1 MANTNSFYQERK
13 RKSLDEPTIYA
24 WFFSVIGVSAV
35 IGAAFFPVPILRPAC
50 LFIIRSL
57 WALRVLAILII
68 AGHVGQSI
76 YAWRLAKRVDP
87 ANARWW
93 AFQTFVLGFLSS
105 KLLLKKAKQ

>member
-1 MANTNSFYQERK
+1 MANTMRK
-13 RKSLDEPTIYA
+13 RKSLDGPTIYA
-24 WFFSVIGVSAV
+24 WFFCVFGLWAV

-57 WALRVLAILII
+57 WLFRVLAISVI
-68 AGHVGQSI
+68 AGHVGESI

-93 AFQTFVLGFLSS
+93 AFQTFVLGVFSLKFLQ
-105 KLLLKKAKQ
+105 KRAKQ

>member
-1 MANTNSFYQERK
+1 M
-13 RKSLDEPTIYA
+13 
-24 WFFSVIGVSAV
+24 

-57 WALRVLAILII
+57 WALRLLAISVV
-68 AGHVGQSI
+68 AAHVGESI

-93 AFQTFVLGFLSS
+93 AFQTFVLGFVSL
-105 KLLLKKAKQ
+105 KLLRKRAKQ